1 MSKLVGIDIRP
12 NLVRV
17 VVLRTN
23 YRRLHLE
30 TVREVSAVGFEEMEH
45 VLRHAAGEFTRH
57 GEQVAIT
64 IGGQAA
70 YIHRLALPPAA
81 LKQVDDVVPFELEAR
96 VPVDFENLV
105 FDSRVLPR
113 SRTDGAVEV
122 LAAAAPSELLRE
134 RIALAKSALNHEPEV
149 ISLAPLSLG
158 NLAAVYPSL
167 RSNECVAVVE
177 LAESTCEICI
187 IHRGVPAFGRT
198 LSIGVAGFPQTASEL
213 ARALR
218 QTWVSWASA
227 NQDVVTRVFL
237 CGGGASTP
245 GVGEFLSTETDVP
258 HLPLAGCELQGVT
271 LELTTQLPTFARAL
285 GVALALR
292 SGAKDLNLRR
302 GALAYQRGYG
312 FLKEKVPLFAA
323 MGGAILL
330 SFVFSAWAESRALEQ
345 QNASL
350 AQAMAGLSKQLLEE
364 ESTDAEYVA
373 ELLDKGLR
381 KEKDPQP
388 ETDAFKL
395 MLQLAKHIPLEFE
408 HEVDELDL
416 TRGHVK
422 LRGIVKSTDA
432 AQKIAENLKTETCF
446 KDVKI
451 LKISQHQKS
460 ERQAYSMEFD
470 IRCEELPKKR
480 PAASNEEPQP

>member
-17 VVLRTN
+17 AVIRTS
-23 YRRLHLE
+23 YRRLYLE
-30 TVREVSAVGFEEMEH
+30 SIREVSTAGFDEPEH
-45 VLRHAAGEFTRH
+45 ALRHAAGEFTRH

-64 IGGQAA
+64 IGGQSA

-81 LKQVDDVVPFELEAR
+81 LKQVDEVVPFELEAR
-96 VPVDFENLV
+96 VPVDFDSLV

-113 SRTDGAVEV
+113 SKTDAVVEV
-122 LAAAAPSELLRE
+122 LAAAAPMDLIRE
-134 RIALAKSALNHEPEV
+134 RIALAKGALNHEPEV
-149 ISLAPLSLG
+149 ISLAPLSLA
-158 NLAAVYPSL
+158 NLAAVYPAL

-177 LAESTCEICI
+177 LAESTCEVCI
-187 IHRGVPAFGRT
+187 LQRGVAVFART
-198 LSIGVAGFPQTASEL
+198 LSLGVAGFPETASEL
-213 ARALR
+213 GRALR
-218 QTWVSWASA
+218 QTWVSWAASH
-227 NQDVVTRVFL
+227 QDVVTRVFL
-237 CGGGASTP
+237 CGGGSLTP
-245 GVGEFLSTETDVP
+245 GIDEFLSGNSDVP
-258 HLPLAGCELQGVT
+258 HTLLSGCELQGVT
-271 LELTTQLPTFARAL
+271 PELAAQLPTFSRAL
-285 GVALALR
+285 GVALSLR
-292 SGAKDLNLRR
+292 AGSKDLNLRR
-302 GALAYQRGYG
+302 GALSYQRGYG
-312 FLKEKVPLFAA
+312 FLKEKVALFAGLGA
-323 MGGAILL
+323 AILL

-350 AQAMAGLSKQLLEE
+350 TEAMAGLSKQLLEE
-364 ESTDAEYVA
+364 ESSDAEYVQ

-395 MLQLAKHIPLEFE
+395 VLQLAKHIPLEFE

-422 LRGIVKSTDA
+422 LRGIVKSTEA
-432 AQKIAENLKTETCF
+432 AQKIAENLKTEACF

-460 ERQAYSMEFD
+460 ERQAYSMEFE

-480 PAASNEEPQP
+480 AAAVAEEPQP

>member
-17 VVLRTN
+17 AVIRTN

-30 TVREVSAVGFEEMEH
+30 SIREVSTTGFEEQEH
-45 VLRHAAGEFTRH
+45 ALRHAAGEFTRH
-57 GEQVAIT
+57 GEQVGVT
-64 IGGQAA
+64 ISGQSA

-96 VPVDFENLV
+96 IPVDFENLV

-113 SRTDGAVEV
+113 SRNDAAVEV
-122 LAAAAPSELLRE
+122 LAAAAPAELIRE
-134 RIALAKSALNHEPEV
+134 RIALAKAALNHEPEV

-158 NLAAVYPSL
+158 NLAAIYPAL
-167 RSNECVAVVE
+167 RGNECVAVVE
-177 LAESTCEICI
+177 LAERTCEVCI
-187 IHRGVPAFGRT
+187 LQRGLPVFGRT
-198 LSIGVAGFPQTASEL
+198 LSQGVAAFPESAAEL
-213 ARALR
+213 VRALR
-218 QTWVSWASA
+218 QTWVSWAA
-227 NQDVVTRVFL
+227 MNQDVVTRVFL

-245 GVGEFLSTETDVP
+245 GIDEFLSSSTDLP
-258 HLPLAGCELQGVT
+258 HVLLSGCELQGVT
-271 LELTTQLPTFARAL
+271 PEHSLELPAFSRAI

-312 FLKEKVPLFAA
+312 FLKEKIPLFAGL
-323 MGGAILL
+323 GGAILV
-330 SFVFSAWAESRALEQ
+330 SFVFSSWAESRALEQ

-350 AQAMAGLSKQLLEE
+350 TEAMAGLSKQLLEE
-364 ESTDAEYVA
+364 ESTDAEHVG

-388 ETDAFKL
+388 DTDAFKL
-395 MLQLAKHIPLEFE
+395 VLQLAKHIPLEFE

-432 AQKIAENLKTETCF
+432 AQKIAENLKTEACF

-480 PAASNEEPQP
+480 PAASPEEPQP